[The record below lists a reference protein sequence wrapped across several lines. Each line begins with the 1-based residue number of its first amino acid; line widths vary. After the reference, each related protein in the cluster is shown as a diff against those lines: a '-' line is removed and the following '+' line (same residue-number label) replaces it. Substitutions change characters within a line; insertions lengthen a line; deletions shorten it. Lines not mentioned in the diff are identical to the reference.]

1 MKHEGFASGHQEGP
15 TIHIRTTRVERLAA
29 KYSYISG
36 AAIAIGSDIL
46 EVLDDGSLIINGE
59 EVSRKMDA
67 GVNTTT
73 FHGEVVTRTFRGS
86 KQAIV
91 IYDVPIGA
99 RSPID
104 SMDDDTAQYVQLR
117 INTNIGMIFL
127 EVNGSYPD
135 NVGMMGNPKLED
147 SLMAR
152 DGSTNLLGLW
162 NAFAEEWQVRNDEP
176 QLFQDKNRPPQYPA
190 GCRYEQSTPH
200 PHQRGGFKSSR
211 RRLLAYTEVTMRA
224 ATEACAGSLNGNK
237 KKYCVDDVMA
247 TGHLELA
254 EDPFYH

>member
-59 EVSRKMDA
+59 EVSRKMDE

-91 IYDVPIGA
+91 VYDIPIGA

-104 SMDDDTAQYVQLR
+104 STAQSVQIR

-127 EVNGSYPD
+127 EVNGIYPD
-135 NVGMMGNPKLED
+135 NVGMMGNPKLKD

-152 DGSTNLLGLW
+152 DGSTDLQGLW
-162 NAFAEEWQVRNDEP
+162 NNFAEEWQVRNDEP
-176 QLFQDKNRPPQYPA
+176 QLFQDKNRTPQYPA

-200 PHQRGGFKSSR
+200 PHQRGGSKSSR
-211 RRLLAYTEVTMRA
+211 RRRLLAPHTEVTMRA
-224 ATEACAGSLNGNK
+224 ATEACAGSLNDNK